1 MIADKA
7 YSSKAIRRLLRSRR
21 IGCTIPQR
29 SDQRNWRRL
38 RGSYGGRPPAFDRS
52 TYKRRNLVE
61 RCIGRLKH
69 YRGIATRFDKL
80 ATHYRA
86 GIVLV
91 SALFWLNHEPKN
103 TTYGRVE
110 VVLADGESGAPDRAP
125 FDRII
130 VTVGAW
136 GIPHAWPGASA
147 TGTATTAPGPGRCSR
162 STRPAPPTTGCPP
175 GPVRARPRRRRD
187 RPCSIARPVPTG
199 VSASCRARWPR

>member
-1 MIADKA
+1 MYPGRGRPRTRPERVIADKA

-103 TTYGRVE
+103 TT
-110 VVLADGESGAPDRAP
+110 
-125 FDRII
+125 
-130 VTVGAW
+130 
-136 GIPHAWPGASA
+136 
-147 TGTATTAPGPGRCSR
+147 
-162 STRPAPPTTGCPP
+162 
-175 GPVRARPRRRRD
+175 
-187 RPCSIARPVPTG
+187 
-199 VSASCRARWPR
+199 